1 VQEHVLFDHLQMA
14 LSRNKKPELVQVLVE
29 KIEDEET
36 DLKRFVEVRLIKLY
50 SDVSICT
57 RLFSSYLIYLIPM
70 RWEQASSA
78 EATWPG
84 PLRNPIQTFAVRIFL
99 KF

>member
-1 VQEHVLFDHLQMA
+1 MQEHVLFDHLQMA

-36 DLKRFVEVRLIKLY
+36 DLKKFVEVRLFKLY

-57 RLFSSYLIYLIPM
+57 RLFSSYLIYLIPEVGTSFQ
-70 RWEQASSA
+70 R
-78 EATWPG
+78 
-84 PLRNPIQTFAVRIFL
+84 
-99 KF
+99 